1 MNNHAMRSTFRFLQ
15 RVAVIFLIC
24 LGIHV
29 LHDAIRG
36 DQVLTAGREQLELLK
51 HQDMSNP
58 KLAALAREMDFIYRS
73 TYFQTHDKRRFGL
86 RLLGVGLLA
95 LCILLGAERFFLP
108 PELAVPKGSSPERES
123 GGLIATTI
131 CGVVALFGVLI
142 FLSNNVHKSS
152 LPTLST
158 NHKGTSCK
166 TRCGKG
172 ALALA
177 ARPRRPCHTVHAWS
191 CNCLKDQL
199 QEGGSRSSAAQPPA
213 PVAQPPALADA
224 LEAETRQWPQFRGS
238 LLPNRNVLP
247 ANWRFR
253 EKWKT
258 AIASPGFNSPVVWND
273 RIFLTGADEKARTLY
288 CYDVQTGKEQWR
300 VVCDKAP
307 RIPKASEDTG
317 LAPPTVCVDAE
328 RVYAIFGTGEMVCC
342 SHAGETI
349 WRKQLPYPDVNYG
362 YASSPLLLGDRLI
375 VQYDLNEVQTI
386 YAFNVLNGE
395 TLWEK
400 KRDAAPSWSSP
411 VAWVANGK
419 AIVFTAGCKTAEAY
433 DAQTGESLWRQE
445 CMGGE
450 VATSGSVRDGIF
462 YFSNTGAF
470 TGAFSAADGK
480 ILFKNEDT
488 PAPDVASAVL
498 YNDLYILFT
507 SGGSVLGIDAKDGKE
522 LFEEN
527 FDNGFYASPVAV
539 GGKIIAANLDGD
551 LLLLSATREKLT
563 VEAKYSMKT
572 KLFAVP
578 ALSGGNVIV
587 RTGANELICLEAEP

>member
-1 MNNHAMRSTFRFLQ
+1 MNNHVMRSTFRFLQ
-15 RVAVIFLIC
+15 RIAVIFLVC
-24 LGIHV
+24 LGLHL
-29 LHDAIRG
+29 LHDTIRD

-51 HQDMSNP
+51 QQDMSSP

-86 RLLGVGLLA
+86 RLLGAGLLV

-108 PELAVPKGSSPERES
+108 PKLAVPKGPSPERDS
-123 GGLIATTI
+123 GELIATVI
-131 CGVVALFGVLI
+131 CGVVALFSVLI
-142 FLSNNVHKSS
+142 YIRRSPD
-152 LPTLST
+152 LPAPAQPETAT
-158 NHKGTSCK
+158 VAETPVPRHETSAVS
-166 TRCGKG
+166 RSAGK
-172 ALALA
+172 
-177 ARPRRPCHTVHAWS
+177 PTP
-191 CNCLKDQL
+191 
-199 QEGGSRSSAAQPPA
+199 SSAAK
-213 PVAQPPALADA
+213 PPALADA

-238 LLPNRNVLP
+238 LLPNRNALP

-258 AIASPGFNSPVVWND
+258 AIASPGYNSPVIWD
-273 RIFLTGADEKARTLY
+273 GLIFLTGANEKARTLY
-288 CYDVQTGKEQWR
+288 CYDVQTGKEKWR
-300 VVCDKAP
+300 VACDQAP
-307 RIPKASEDTG
+307 RIPKVSEDTG

-328 RVYAIFGTGEMVCC
+328 RVYAIFGTGEIVCC
-342 SHAGETI
+342 SHAGEAV
-349 WRKQLPYPDVNYG
+349 WRKQLPFPDINYG

-395 TLWEK
+395 TIWEK

-411 VAWVANGK
+411 VAWVADGK
-419 AIVFTAGCKTAEAY
+419 AIVFTASCKTAEAY
-433 DAQTGESLWRQE
+433 DAQTGDSLWRQE

-450 VATSGSVRDGIF
+450 VATSGSAKDGIF

-488 PAPDVASAVL
+488 PSPDVASAVL
-498 YNDLYILFT
+498 YNGIYLLFT
-507 SGGSVLGIDAKDGKE
+507 SGGSVLGVDAKDGKE
-522 LFEEN
+522 LFEAN

-563 VEAKYSMKT
+563 VEAKYSMNT

-578 ALSGGNVIV
+578 ALAGGNLIV
-587 RTGANELICLEAEP
+587 RTGANDLICLEAEP

>member
-51 HQDMSNP
+51 QQDMSNP

-108 PELAVPKGSSPERES
+108 PELAVPKGSAPERDS
-123 GGLIATTI
+123 GELIATTI
-131 CGVVALFGVLI
+131 CGVVALFAVLI
-142 FLSNNVHKSS
+142 YIRR
-152 LPTLST
+152 LPDRPAVPQLETAVVAQTPVS
-158 NHKGTSCK
+158 KQETSVVPQSAEK
-166 TRCGKG
+166 PT
-172 ALALA
+172 
-177 ARPRRPCHTVHAWS
+177 P
-191 CNCLKDQL
+191 
-199 QEGGSRSSAAQPPA
+199 SSAAQPPA

-238 LLPNRNVLP
+238 LLPNRNALP

-258 AIASPGFNSPVVWND
+258 VIASPGFNSPVVWND

-328 RVYAIFGTGEMVCC
+328 LVYAIFGTGEMVCC
-342 SHAGETI
+342 SHAGETV

>member
-1 MNNHAMRSTFRFLQ
+1 MNNHAMRSTFRSLQ

-24 LGIHV
+24 LGLHV

-51 HQDMSNP
+51 QQDMSNP

-86 RLLGVGLLA
+86 RLLGVGLLV

-108 PELAVPKGSSPERES
+108 PELVVPKGSSPEQDS

-131 CGVVALFGVLI
+131 CGVVALFSVLI
-142 FLSNNVHKSS
+142 YIRR
-152 LPTLST
+152 LPDRPAAPPQPEMATVAQT
-158 NHKGTSCK
+158 PVPKQETSVVPQSAEK
-166 TRCGKG
+166 PT
-172 ALALA
+172 
-177 ARPRRPCHTVHAWS
+177 P
-191 CNCLKDQL
+191 
-199 QEGGSRSSAAQPPA
+199 SSAAQPPA

-238 LLPNRNVLP
+238 LLPNRNALP

-288 CYDVQTGKEQWR
+288 CYDVQTGKEKWR

-470 TGAFSAADGK
+470 TGAFSATDGK

-587 RTGANELICLEAEP
+587 RTGANELVCLEAEP

>member
-24 LGIHV
+24 LGVHV
-29 LHDAIRG
+29 LHDAVRS
-36 DQVLTAGREQLELLK
+36 DQVLTAGHEQLELLK
-51 HQDMSNP
+51 QQDMSNP

-108 PELAVPKGSSPERES
+108 PELAVPKGSSPERDS

-131 CGVVALFGVLI
+131 CGVVALFAVLI
-142 FLSNNVHKSS
+142 YLSNNVHKSSFNVHKSS
-152 LPTLST
+152 LPTLFT
-158 NHKGTSCK
+158 NDKY
-166 TRCGKG
+166 
-172 ALALA
+172 
-177 ARPRRPCHTVHAWS
+177 
-191 CNCLKDQL
+191 QL
-199 QEGGSRSSAAQPPA
+199 QEGGSLSSAAQPPA
-213 PVAQPPALADA
+213 SVAQPPTSVTQPPAAVAQPPALADA

-238 LLPNRNVLP
+238 LLPNRNALP

-258 AIASPGFNSPVVWND
+258 AIASPGFNSPVVWD
-273 RIFLTGADEKARTLY
+273 GKIFLTGADEKARTLY

-342 SHAGETI
+342 SHAGETV

-470 TGAFSAADGK
+470 TGAFSATDGK

>member
-1 MNNHAMRSTFRFLQ
+1 MNNHATRSTFRFLQ
-15 RVAVIFLIC
+15 RVVVIFLIC
-24 LGIHV
+24 LGVHV
-29 LHDAIRG
+29 LHDAVRG
-36 DQVLTAGREQLELLK
+36 DQVLTAGHEQLELLK
-51 HQDMSNP
+51 QQDMSNP

-73 TYFQTHDKRRFGL
+73 TYFQTQDKQRFGL

-108 PELAVPKGSSPERES
+108 PELVVPKGSSPERDS
-123 GGLIATTI
+123 GELIATTI
-131 CGVVALFGVLI
+131 CGVVALFSVLI
-142 FLSNNVHKSS
+142 YIRR
-152 LPTLST
+152 LPDRPAVPQLETAVVAQT
-158 NHKGTSCK
+158 PVPKQETSVVPQSAEK
-166 TRCGKG
+166 PT
-172 ALALA
+172 
-177 ARPRRPCHTVHAWS
+177 P
-191 CNCLKDQL
+191 
-199 QEGGSRSSAAQPPA
+199 SSAAQPPA

-224 LEAETRQWPQFRGS
+224 LEAETHQWPQFRGS
-238 LLPNRNVLP
+238 LLPNRNALP

-288 CYDVQTGKEQWR
+288 CYDVQTGMEKWR

-395 TLWEK
+395 ALWEK

-470 TGAFSAADGK
+470 TGAFSATDGK

-507 SGGSVLGIDAKDGKE
+507 SGGSVMGIDAKDGKE

-587 RTGANELICLEAEP
+587 RTGTNELVCLEAEP

>member
-29 LHDAIRG
+29 LHDAVRG

-51 HQDMSNP
+51 HQDMSTP

-108 PELAVPKGSSPERES
+108 PELVVPKGSSPERDS
-123 GGLIATTI
+123 GELIATTI
-131 CGVVALFGVLI
+131 CGVVALFSVLI
-142 FLSNNVHKSS
+142 YIRR
-152 LPTLST
+152 LPDRPEAPQLETAVVAQT
-158 NHKGTSCK
+158 PVPKQETSVVPQSAEK
-166 TRCGKG
+166 PT
-172 ALALA
+172 
-177 ARPRRPCHTVHAWS
+177 P
-191 CNCLKDQL
+191 
-199 QEGGSRSSAAQPPA
+199 SSAAQPPA

-224 LEAETRQWPQFRGS
+224 LEAETCQWPQFRGS

-258 AIASPGFNSPVVWND
+258 TIASPGFNSPVVWD
-273 RIFLTGADEKARTLY
+273 GKIFLTGADEKARTLY

-342 SHAGETI
+342 SHAGETV

-395 TLWEK
+395 ALWGK

-470 TGAFSAADGK
+470 TGAFSATDGK

>member
-1 MNNHAMRSTFRFLQ
+1 
-15 RVAVIFLIC
+15 
-24 LGIHV
+24 
-29 LHDAIRG
+29 
-36 DQVLTAGREQLELLK
+36 
-51 HQDMSNP
+51 
-58 KLAALAREMDFIYRS
+58 
-73 TYFQTHDKRRFGL
+73 
-86 RLLGVGLLA
+86 
-95 LCILLGAERFFLP
+95 
-108 PELAVPKGSSPERES
+108 
-123 GGLIATTI
+123 
-131 CGVVALFGVLI
+131 
-142 FLSNNVHKSS
+142 
-152 LPTLST
+152 
-158 NHKGTSCK
+158 
-166 TRCGKG
+166 
-172 ALALA
+172 
-177 ARPRRPCHTVHAWS
+177 
-191 CNCLKDQL
+191 
-199 QEGGSRSSAAQPPA
+199 
-213 PVAQPPALADA
+213 

-238 LLPNRNVLP
+238 LLPNRNALP

-258 AIASPGFNSPVVWND
+258 AIASPGFNSPVVWD
-273 RIFLTGADEKARTLY
+273 GKIFLTGADEKARTLY
-288 CYDVQTGKEQWR
+288 CYDVQTGKEKWR
-300 VVCDKAP
+300 VVCDTAP

-342 SHAGETI
+342 SHAGETV

-375 VQYDLNEVQTI
+375 VQYDLNEVQTL

-450 VATSGSVRDGIF
+450 VATSGSVRNGIF

-470 TGAFSAADGK
+470 TGAFSATDGK

-551 LLLLSATREKLT
+551 LLLLSATREKLV

-587 RTGANELICLEAEP
+587 RTGENELICLEAEP

>member
-24 LGIHV
+24 LGLHM
-29 LHDAIRG
+29 LHDAVRG
-36 DQVLTAGREQLELLK
+36 DQVLTAGHEQLELLK
-51 HQDMSNP
+51 QQDMSNP

-86 RLLGVGLLA
+86 RLLGVGLLV
-95 LCILLGAERFFLP
+95 LCILLGVERFFLP
-108 PELAVPKGSSPERES
+108 PELAVPKGSSPERDS

-131 CGVVALFGVLI
+131 CGVVALLAVLI
-142 FLSNNVHKSS
+142 YIRHSS
-152 LPTLST
+152 DRPAPPQPETTAVAQAPVSKQETSVAPQSVENPT
-158 NHKGTSCK
+158 
-166 TRCGKG
+166 
-172 ALALA
+172 
-177 ARPRRPCHTVHAWS
+177 P
-191 CNCLKDQL
+191 
-199 QEGGSRSSAAQPPA
+199 SSA
-213 PVAQPPALADA
+213 AQPPALADA

-238 LLPNRNVLP
+238 LLPNRNALP

-258 AIASPGFNSPVVWND
+258 AIASPGFNSPVVWD
-273 RIFLTGADEKARTLY
+273 GKIFLTGADEKARTLY
-288 CYDVQTGKEQWR
+288 CYDVQTGKEKWR
-300 VVCDKAP
+300 VVCDTAP

-342 SHAGETI
+342 SHAGETV

-375 VQYDLNEVQTI
+375 VQYDLNEVQTL

-470 TGAFSAADGK
+470 TGAFSATDGK

-587 RTGANELICLEAEP
+587 RTGENELICLEAEP

>member
-51 HQDMSNP
+51 QQDMSKP

-108 PELAVPKGSSPERES
+108 PELVVPKGSSPERDS
-123 GGLIATTI
+123 GELIATTI
-131 CGVVALFGVLI
+131 CGVVALFSVLI
-142 FLSNNVHKSS
+142 YIRR
-152 LPTLST
+152 LPDRPAAPQRETAVVAQT
-158 NHKGTSCK
+158 PVPKQETSVVPQSAEK
-166 TRCGKG
+166 PT
-172 ALALA
+172 
-177 ARPRRPCHTVHAWS
+177 P
-191 CNCLKDQL
+191 
-199 QEGGSRSSAAQPPA
+199 SSAAQPPA

-238 LLPNRNVLP
+238 LLPNRNALP

-258 AIASPGFNSPVVWND
+258 AIASPGFNSPVVWD
-273 RIFLTGADEKARTLY
+273 GKIFLTGADEKARTLY

-342 SHAGETI
+342 SHAGETV

-386 YAFNVLNGE
+386 YAFNVLNGG

-470 TGAFSAADGK
+470 TGAFSATDGK

-578 ALSGGNVIV
+578 ALSGGNVII
-587 RTGANELICLEAEP
+587 RTGENNLICLEAAP

>member
-15 RVAVIFLIC
+15 RVAVIFVIC
-24 LGIHV
+24 LGVHV
-29 LHDAIRG
+29 LHDAVRG
-36 DQVLTAGREQLELLK
+36 DQVLTAGHEQLELLK
-51 HQDMSNP
+51 QQDMSNP

-86 RLLGVGLLA
+86 RLLGVGLLV

-108 PELAVPKGSSPERES
+108 PELAVPKGSSPERDG

-152 LPTLST
+152 LPTLFT
-158 NHKGTSCK
+158 NDKY
-166 TRCGKG
+166 
-172 ALALA
+172 
-177 ARPRRPCHTVHAWS
+177 
-191 CNCLKDQL
+191 QL
-199 QEGGSRSSAAQPPA
+199 QEGGSPSSVAQPLSTVTQPPA
-213 PVAQPPALADA
+213 SATQPPAAVAQPPALADA
-224 LEAETRQWPQFRGS
+224 LEAETCQWPQFRGS
-238 LLPNRNVLP
+238 LLPNRNALP

-258 AIASPGFNSPVVWND
+258 AIASPGFNSPVVWD
-273 RIFLTGADEKARTLY
+273 GKIFLTGADAKARTLY
-288 CYDVQTGKEQWR
+288 CYDVQTGKEKWR

-433 DAQTGESLWRQE
+433 DAQTGKSLWRQE

-470 TGAFSAADGK
+470 TGAFSATDGK

>member
-15 RVAVIFLIC
+15 RIAVIFLVC
-24 LGIHV
+24 LG
-29 LHDAIRG
+29 LHLLNDAIRG

-51 HQDMSNP
+51 QQDVSNQ

-73 TYFQTHDKRRFGL
+73 AYFQTHDKRRFGL
-86 RLLGVGLLA
+86 RLLGAGLLV

-108 PELAVPKGSSPERES
+108 PELAVPKGPSPERDS
-123 GGLIATTI
+123 GELVATTI
-131 CGVVALFGVLI
+131 CGVVALLIVLTFI
-142 FLSNNVHKSS
+142 
-152 LPTLST
+152 
-158 NHKGTSCK
+158 
-166 TRCGKG
+166 
-172 ALALA
+172 
-177 ARPRRPCHTVHAWS
+177 RRSP
-191 CNCLKDQL
+191 
-199 QEGGSRSSAAQPPA
+199 SRPA
-213 PVAQPPALADA
+213 PVRPETATVAETPVPAHETSATSQSAGKPAPSSAAQPPALADA

-238 LLPNRNVLP
+238 LLPNRNALP

-258 AIASPGFNSPVVWND
+258 SIASPGYNSPVIWDDMV
-273 RIFLTGADEKARTLY
+273 FLTGANEKARTLY
-288 CYDVQTGKEQWR
+288 CYDVHSGKEKWR
-300 VVCDKAP
+300 VVCDRAP
-307 RIPKASEDTG
+307 RIPKVSEDTG

-342 SHAGETI
+342 SHAGETV
-349 WRKQLPYPDVNYG
+349 WRKQLPFPDINYG
-362 YASSPLLLGDRLI
+362 YASSPLLLGDRLV

-400 KRDAAPSWSSP
+400 KRDSAPSWSSP
-411 VAWVANGK
+411 VAWVADGK
-419 AIVFTAGCKTAEAY
+419 AIVFTASCKTAEAY
-433 DAQTGESLWRQE
+433 DAQTGDSLWRQE

-450 VATSGSVRDGIF
+450 VATSGSARDGIF

-470 TGAFSAADGK
+470 TGAFSATDGK

-488 PAPDVASAVL
+488 PSPDVASAVL
-498 YNDLYILFT
+498 YNDLYLLFT

-527 FDNGFYASPVAV
+527 FDNGFYASPVVV

-551 LLLLSATREKLT
+551 LLLLSATRKKLT
-563 VEAKYSMKT
+563 VEAKYAMKT

-578 ALSGGNVIV
+578 AFSGGNLII
-587 RTGANELICLEAEP
+587 RTGENDLICLEAEP

>member
-24 LGIHV
+24 LGLHV

-36 DQVLTAGREQLELLK
+36 DQVLTAGREQLEVLK
-51 HQDMSNP
+51 QQDMSKP

-73 TYFQTHDKRRFGL
+73 TYFQTQDKQRFGL

-108 PELAVPKGSSPERES
+108 PELVVPKGSSPERDS
-123 GGLIATTI
+123 GELIATTI
-131 CGVVALFGVLI
+131 CGVVALFSVLI
-142 FLSNNVHKSS
+142 YIRR
-152 LPTLST
+152 LPDRPAVPQLETAVVAQT
-158 NHKGTSCK
+158 PVPKQETSVVPQSAEK
-166 TRCGKG
+166 PT
-172 ALALA
+172 
-177 ARPRRPCHTVHAWS
+177 P
-191 CNCLKDQL
+191 
-199 QEGGSRSSAAQPPA
+199 SSAAQPPA

-224 LEAETRQWPQFRGS
+224 LEAETHQWPQFRGS
-238 LLPNRNVLP
+238 LLPNRNALP

-288 CYDVQTGKEQWR
+288 CYDVQTGMEKWR

-395 TLWEK
+395 ALWEK

-470 TGAFSAADGK
+470 TGAFSATDGK

-507 SGGSVLGIDAKDGKE
+507 SGGSVMGIDAKDGKE

-587 RTGANELICLEAEP
+587 RTGTNELVCLEAEP